1 MKSRKNLLFLFCFSI
16 VCFTSC
22 HKSGVDPTGENLVLT
37 PVEMQEVKADNE
49 FTLRLFKNLDSA
61 NTSGVN
67 LFASPLSVSFAL
79 GMTSNGAA
87 GQTLTAMMNTLN
99 FNGFSL
105 DQVNTYYNNLITN
118 LPKLDPNTSLDIA
131 NSLWYS
137 NAFAVLP
144 AFLKTTSTSYNAYVQ
159 PLDFS
164 SPASVNTINNWVNTQ
179 TKGNIS
185 SIIKQI
191 PATARL
197 YLLNAIYFKSG
208 WKEKFDPAN
217 TAKQAFYLADNSQ
230 VQASFMSN
238 TSLDFKRYDNSEAS
252 VFELPYSNSKYSMVI
267 VMPASGTTLQQLIA
281 GIDSTKWQTWMTG
294 LNFTKG
300 PLKMPKFTFS
310 YGTSLNGALTDL
322 GMGNAF
328 SDVANFSGINAT
340 VPLVI
345 SDVEHKAFVDVD
357 ESGATAAAVTSVEIG
372 VGAVAPTPPSVIDH
386 PFLFVIREMNSG
398 LIVFAGTVNNP
409 LLTGS

>member
-1 MKSRKNLLFLFCFSI
+1 MKLRKNPLLLFCFLI
-16 VCFTSC
+16 TGLASC
-22 HKSGVDPTGENLVLT
+22 HKSGVAPTGENLVLT
-37 PVEMQEVKADNE
+37 PVELQEVKADNE

-87 GQTLTAMMNTLN
+87 GQTLPAMMNTLN
-99 FNGFSL
+99 FNGFSQ
-105 DQVNTYYNNLITN
+105 DQVNSYYNNLITN
-118 LPKLDPNTSLDIA
+118 LPKLDPNTTLDIE

-137 NAFAVLP
+137 NTFAVLP
-144 AFLKTTSTSYNAYVQ
+144 AFLKTTSASYNAYVQ
-159 PLDFS
+159 ALDFS
-164 SPASVNTINNWVNTQ
+164 SSSSVNTINNWVNTQ
-179 TKGNIS
+179 TKGNIPT
-185 SIIKQI
+185 IINQI
-191 PATARL
+191 PSTAMM
-197 YLLNAIYFKSG
+197 YLVNAIYFKSG

-230 VQASFMSN
+230 VQANFMSN

-252 VFELPYSNSKYSMVI
+252 IFELPYSNSKYSMVI
-267 VMPASGTTLQQLIA
+267 VMPAGGTTLQQLIP
-281 GIDSTKWQTWMTG
+281 GIDSAKWQTWMTS
-294 LNFTKG
+294 LNFTNG

-310 YGTSLNGALTDL
+310 YSISLNSALTDL

-328 SDVANFSGINAT
+328 SDNANFTGINAT
-340 VPLVI
+340 VPLLI
-345 SDVEHKAFVDVD
+345 TDVEHKAFVDVD
-357 ESGATAAAVTSVEIG
+357 ESGTTAAAVTSVE
-372 VGAVAPTPPSVIDH
+372 VGTGAAAPAPPTVIDH